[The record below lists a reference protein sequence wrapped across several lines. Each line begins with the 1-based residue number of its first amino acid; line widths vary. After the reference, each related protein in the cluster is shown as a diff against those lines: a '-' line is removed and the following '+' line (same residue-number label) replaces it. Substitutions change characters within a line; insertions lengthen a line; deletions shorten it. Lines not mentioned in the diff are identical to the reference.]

1 LALTAGDAL
10 LIDADPW
17 SGGVDLVLGSEA
29 ATGLRW
35 PDLQLQG
42 GRLTYAALREA
53 LPRHRG
59 VSVLSGSRGGGAVDD
74 IGVAP
79 LSAVIDAGSR
89 GGTTVVCDVARTSTA
104 VTEVALG
111 TADLVVVV
119 VPADV
124 RSCAS
129 AAALTAWV
137 SAVNPNAGIVVR
149 GPSPGG
155 LRSSDVV
162 EIVGLPL
169 LAAMRPQ
176 AGVAETLERDGLR
189 LRRRS
194 PLAVAARQV
203 LSVLQRHPV
212 ASAA

>member
-1 LALTAGDAL
+1 
-10 LIDADPW
+10 
-17 SGGVDLVLGSEA
+17 
-29 ATGLRW
+29 
-35 PDLQLQG
+35 
-42 GRLTYAALREA
+42 
-53 LPRHRG
+53 
-59 VSVLSGSRGGGAVDD
+59 
-74 IGVAP
+74 
-79 LSAVIDAGSR
+79 
-89 GGTTVVCDVARTSTA
+89 VARTSTA